1 MKSYFF
7 YMSHSFFLFRL
18 ANKLQPGAVKMN
30 DTKKVTNAAMRTN
43 KEVRNSFVANNQ
55 PYNAPREVHRLVLK
69 KTSKVKKSRNKNRDQ
84 SELEAIFSCRF

>member
-1 MKSYFF
+1 
-7 YMSHSFFLFRL
+7 MSRSFFLFMIRL

-55 PYNAPREVHRLVLK
+55 P
-69 KTSKVKKSRNKNRDQ
+69 
-84 SELEAIFSCRF
+84 

>member
-18 ANKLQPGAVKMN
+18 ANKLQPGVVKMN

-55 PYNAPREVHRLVLK
+55 P
-69 KTSKVKKSRNKNRDQ
+69 
-84 SELEAIFSCRF
+84 

>member
-7 YMSHSFFLFRL
+7 YMSHSLFLFRL

-43 KEVRNSFVANNQ
+43 KEVRNSFVANNPPCAQKSSQ
-55 PYNAPREVHRLVLK
+55 PG
-69 KTSKVKKSRNKNRDQ
+69 VKEDKQ
-84 SELEAIFSCRF
+84 S